1 MRISLNRQV
10 KLLGVIGREYAADQ
24 EYDGEEYDGGKY
36 YDEDYEEVFVEK
48 IKELVP
54 DYLAIKKVREKSLHY
69 AV

>member
-1 MRISLNRQV
+1 M
-10 KLLGVIGREYAADQ
+10 
-24 EYDGEEYDGGKY
+24 
-36 YDEDYEEVFVEK
+36 EDKKRKEVFVEK